1 MLLNMLPTQNTGG
14 ALNVDNALASAI
26 SKRKNKEDTN
36 LSEKRGIGTLGDR
49 VTESLTGI
57 GYTISGVSKSTG
69 GLVPDVQEM
78 VTMDQSKAG
87 SALDFFLQANPITGV
102 PFTVMRNLK
111 AMEDP
116 EKYGKGTMYG
126 TLMGT
131 GKNTGLLNTL
141 GNYFGFTT
149 PSAVAPSSVP
159 MGGSPYTQ
167 GNPLAQN
174 YAGSRSSSGGAGSY
188 NSGFDSY
195 GGWGSEASATQGAYD
210 EMSEDGFY

>member
-1 MLLNMLPTQNTGG
+1 MLLNMLPTQDISG
-14 ALNVDNALASAI
+14 ALNVDNALASAM
-26 SKRKNKEDTN
+26 SRRKNKQDTN

-57 GYTISGVSKSTG
+57 GDTISGVSKSTG

-87 SALDFFLQANPITGV
+87 SALDFALQTAFP
-102 PFTVMRNLK
+102 PFAIMRNLK

-116 EKYGKGTMYG
+116 EQYGKGTMYG

-141 GNYFGFTT
+141 GNYFGLTT
-149 PSAVAPSSVP
+149 PTAVAPSSVP

-167 GNPLAQN
+167 GNPLSQN
-174 YAGSRSSSGGAGSY
+174 YAGSPSSSGGAGSY
-188 NSGFDSY
+188 DSGFGSY
-195 GGWGSEASATQGAYD
+195 GGYGSEAEATASAFS
-210 EMSEDGFY
+210 ESEDYGW